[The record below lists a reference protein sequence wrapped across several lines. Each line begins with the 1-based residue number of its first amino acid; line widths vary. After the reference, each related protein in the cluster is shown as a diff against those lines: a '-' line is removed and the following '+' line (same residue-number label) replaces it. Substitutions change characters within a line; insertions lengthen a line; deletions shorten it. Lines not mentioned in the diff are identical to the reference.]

1 MVIGPPT
8 GNLESTYGN
17 LGGADGEGVDRR
29 KHTDTQGRSA
39 SPDDEFAAALR
50 TAHHLFEVVSG
61 GRLILPPG
69 LVDPV
74 LAAPDQPE
82 LAWPW
87 DDPKDA
93 A

>member
-1 MVIGPPT
+1 M
-8 GNLESTYGN
+8 
-17 LGGADGEGVDRR
+17 DRR

-39 SPDDEFAAALR
+39 SPDDEFATALR
-50 TAHHLFEVVSG
+50 TARHLFEVVAG
-61 GRLILPPG
+61 GPLILPPS

-74 LAAPDQPE
+74 LAAPDRPE
-82 LAWPW
+82 RTSLPLPW

>member
-1 MVIGPPT
+1 M
-8 GNLESTYGN
+8 
-17 LGGADGEGVDRR
+17 DRR

-39 SPDDEFAAALR
+39 SADDEFATALR
-50 TAHHLFEVVSG
+50 TARHLFEVVSG

-74 LAAPDQPE
+74 LAEPDRRE
-82 LAWPW
+82 LGWASW